1 MTVAAAEIEVRVIIE
16 YMVSCC
22 RFSGAAKASV
32 APPVAHPG
40 PRLPL
45 PCCTAVVDVR
55 LISRNS
61 QATKRSVGG
70 GGRAAA
76 DAQAFP
82 PTFSVPPRARAGLR
96 AAATAILMRKIR
108 RYVATRAAVDGC
120 AILQLCNCQRERGA
134 SRHLKA
140 SPRVRITEGMIVS
153 RLNESES
160 EQLMNIGISVAY
172 QPSESMPAAPKTPN
186 ERTDESGSARV
197 LSGGTRD
204 CSCGPR
210 QQRSRKRIGTAQAT
224 RYLVAAALL
233 HHVPD
238 SVRAPSLLAHRLC
251 RVNIKSTYFA
261 TRHVDFVSKRAIH
274 FGAEHRRPVPRNSLH
289 GRPVRAVAVNE
300 TWRKKYPSPH
310 PNPKAA
316 AACSRKAAIASP
328 CAAARRS
335 MR

>member
-108 RYVATRAAVDGC
+108 RYVARRWMAARF
-120 AILQLCNCQRERGA
+120 CNCA
-134 SRHLKA
+134 TA
-140 SPRVRITEGMIVS
+140 
-153 RLNESES
+153 SES
-160 EQLMNIGISVAY
+160 EERRVILKRPHVY
-172 QPSESMPAAPKTPN
+172 VLPK
-186 ERTDESGSARV
+186 V
-197 LSGGTRD
+197 
-204 CSCGPR
+204 
-210 QQRSRKRIGTAQAT
+210 
-224 RYLVAAALL
+224 
-233 HHVPD
+233 
-238 SVRAPSLLAHRLC
+238 
-251 RVNIKSTYFA
+251 
-261 TRHVDFVSKRAIH
+261 
-274 FGAEHRRPVPRNSLH
+274 
-289 GRPVRAVAVNE
+289 
-300 TWRKKYPSPH
+300 
-310 PNPKAA
+310 
-316 AACSRKAAIASP
+316 
-328 CAAARRS
+328 
-335 MR
+335 